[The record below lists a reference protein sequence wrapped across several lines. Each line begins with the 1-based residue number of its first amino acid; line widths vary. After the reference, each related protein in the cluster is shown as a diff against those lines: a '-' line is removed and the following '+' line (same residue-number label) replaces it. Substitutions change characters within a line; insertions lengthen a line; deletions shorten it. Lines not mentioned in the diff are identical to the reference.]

1 MKVVFHERYKE
12 VYAADPAAA
21 AGRLDLMVEEL
32 AGTYPFIEPA
42 PATDDDVLLVH
53 SSGHLE
59 RVKNRPHTY
68 EVALLAAGGAIL
80 ASELAMQGEMAFGL
94 IRPPGHHASP
104 DSSWGFCWFNN
115 IAIAV
120 ERLRRR
126 GIISKALIIDID
138 LHYGDGTAS
147 IFAGVPGVT
156 YHHVEGISRER
167 FLRDLELTCRGEFD
181 LVAIS
186 AGFDRHEADWGRLL
200 KTEDYAAAGKIIGTF
215 ARQKC
220 RGRVFAVLEGGYN
233 SDVLGKNARALL
245 RGLEEE

>member
-12 VYAADPAAA
+12 VYASDPAAA
-21 AGRLDLMVEEL
+21 AGRLDPMVEEL
-32 AGTYPFIEPA
+32 AQSFPFVEPR

-53 SSGHLE
+53 TPGHLE
-59 RVKNRPHTY
+59 RVKKRPHTY
-68 EVALLAAGGAIL
+68 EVALLAVGGAIL
-80 ASELAMQGEMAFGL
+80 ASDLAMRGEKAFGL
-94 IRPPGHHASP
+94 LRPPGHHASP

-115 IAIAV
+115 IAVAV

-126 GIISKALIIDID
+126 GLITRALIIDID
-138 LHYGDGTAS
+138 LHYGDGTAN
-147 IFAGVPGVT
+147 IFAGVPEVT

-200 KTEDYAAAGKIIGTF
+200 KTEDYEAAGKIIGTF

-233 SDVLGKNARALL
+233 SDVLGKNALALL
-245 RGLEEE
+245 KGLEQG